1 MRVVLSAIETAARQ
15 HAHTFFPKISDG
27 AGSSN
32 TTYIVSVQAAT
43 WRGAGDR
50 MAMAGRPWP
59 YAQQIAPNG

>member
-32 TTYIVSVQAAT
+32 TTYIVSVQAAA
-43 WRGAGDR
+43 RRRRSHGD
-50 MAMAGRPWP
+50 GRP
-59 YAQQIAPNG
+59 ALALRTAG